1 MYIKTNQLPQVVQHQ
16 LKTRGYN
23 SHDIGVVA
31 REKYSLHG
39 GGGDGMRDYT
49 DVIDLVSGAI
59 DANTG
64 SWGGANI
71 FNPSNKVDLD
81 DTQHDLPVTSMV
93 IKGHEGYKPYAT
105 VYMHPSIIGNFAGE
119 KADVTAEE
127 KEVLEVFASYK
138 PAYRQEYLRGKKF
151 NVAAT
156 IESLITKKLVKR
168 NAAGALSLTT
178 EGRNAVR

>member
-1 MYIKTNQLPQVVQHQ
+1 MYVKTNQLPQVVRAQ
-16 LKTRGYN
+16 LQSRGYN
-23 SHDIGVVA
+23 RHDIGIVA

-49 DVIDLVSGAI
+49 DVIDLATGSV
-59 DANTG
+59 DTNTG

-81 DTQHDLPVTSMV
+81 DSQFDLPVTSMV

-105 VYMHPSIIGNFAGE
+105 VYMHPNIIGQFASNSV
-119 KADVTAEE
+119 DITAEE

-138 PAYRQEYLRGKKF
+138 PAYRQECLQRKKF
-151 NVAAT
+151 NVAT
-156 IESLITKKLVKR
+156 TVESLISKKLVKR
-168 NAAGALSLTT
+168 NAVGSLSLTT